1 MPALTTFLRAAAAF
15 AASFAFLAAIGGAPS
30 AVAQQPQPAAQQQ
43 PAAQPLSAQQIDQLV
58 APIALYP
65 DNLLGQVL
73 TASTYPLETVMAAR
87 WSAANPNV
95 KGQQLE
101 DAMQQQ
107 TWDPSVKALAAV
119 PQVLAMMND
128 KLDWTQALGDAYLS
142 QPDDIA
148 AAVQRLRLK
157 AQASGNLQASSQQR
171 IKRVHAPQPI
181 IIDGRP
187 EPEYIVIE
195 PIDPDVIFVPIYDPY
210 VVYGPWA
217 YPAYRP
223 FYWYPPGY
231 VAVGVFGFGAP
242 CIVGAALWAH
252 YNWESRHVDID
263 VVNYNRFNRTNI
275 VSSGGATQTWQH
287 DPLHRGNIPY
297 SNPELQKKFGN
308 AATSNAALNPGLQKA
323 LTNTPSGNPK
333 GATTTPLNN
342 TAITNLN
349 KNGGLKGTDLK
360 VDKNADLKVD
370 KTVDP
375 KLDKTKLN
383 VNGNANINNT
393 NKTTPKTLDQRVN
406 INNNAKVN
414 TNNVNTNARVNTNAV
429 INNNAGNNVNRT
441 VSAPIVN
448 RPVTVQPPP
457 RVQAGGGGGN
467 GQKEKKQP

>member
-1 MPALTTFLRAAAAF
+1 MPSFTTSLRALTTF
-15 AASFAFLAAIGGAPS
+15 AASLVVLAATFGAPS
-30 AVAQQPQPAAQQQ
+30 AVAQQPQPPAPQQ
-43 PAAQPLSAQQIDQLV
+43 PAAQPLSTEQLDQLV

-65 DNLLGQVL
+65 DNLLGQIL

-107 TWDPSVKALAAV
+107 SWDPSIKALTAV

-157 AQASGNLQASSQQR
+157 AQANGNLQASSQQR
-171 IKRVHAPQPI
+171 VRRVRAPQPI
-181 IIDGRP
+181 IIEGRP

-195 PIDPDVIFVPIYDPY
+195 PIDPDVIYVPIYDPY
-210 VVYGPWA
+210 LVYGVWA

-252 YNWESRHVDID
+252 YNWESRHVDIN
-263 VVNYNRFNRTNI
+263 VVNYNRFNHTNI
-275 VSSGGATQTWQH
+275 ANSAANQTWQH

-297 SNPELQKKFGN
+297 SNPVLQTKFGK
-308 AATSNAALNPGLQKA
+308 ATTGTPNPNPAVLNTNIGNRNTAPLNPKIG
-323 LTNTPSGNPK
+323 
-333 GATTTPLNN
+333 TTTINN
-342 TAITNLN
+342 NAINNLN
-349 KNGGLKGTDLK
+349 KNGGLKNTDLK
-360 VDKNADLKVD
+360 VDKNAN
-370 KTVDP
+370 
-375 KLDKTKLN
+375 LN
-383 VNGNANINNT
+383 TRENIHINNT
-393 NKTTPKTLDQRVN
+393 NQPGPKTFERHEAVHTD
-406 INNNAKVN
+406 
-414 TNNVNTNARVNTNAV
+414 TRVNTNAV
-429 INNNAGNNVNRT
+429 VRSNPVNTPAVNRG
-441 VSAPIVN
+441 VSGANVVHNAAP
-448 RPVTVQPPP
+448 
-457 RVQAGGGGGN
+457 GGGGN
-467 GQKEKKQP
+467 PKDRKKP